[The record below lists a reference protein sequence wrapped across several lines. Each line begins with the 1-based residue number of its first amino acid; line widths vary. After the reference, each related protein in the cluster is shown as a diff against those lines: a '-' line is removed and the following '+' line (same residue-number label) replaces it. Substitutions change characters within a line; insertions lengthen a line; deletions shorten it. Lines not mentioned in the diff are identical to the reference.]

1 MESIVTYKA
10 EDYPP
15 NKWVKLTLC
24 LPRGEYSVAFIGT
37 LGLAPKNS
45 MAIDYISLLSTT
57 CQPATTTKPG
67 NIYFSLVLISNVAL
81 VQTSLRIVT
90 CTLSSG
96 NFCYPISNFLRIPF
110 PSEN

>member
-1 MESIVTYKA
+1 MESTVTYKA
-10 EDYPP
+10 EDYTP

-57 CQPATTTKPG
+57 CQPATATKPG
-67 NIYFSLVLISNVAL
+67 NVYFSLVLSYDSDVTSVKFENCHIHVAL
-81 VQTSLRIVT
+81 R
-90 CTLSSG
+90 
-96 NFCYPISNFLRIPF
+96 
-110 PSEN
+110 